1 MLLQLLKALKD
12 HWMLSYSRARVAHL
26 SSFIQSFART
36 GRSLPCPGFMH
47 FHCRCSCQQN
57 PTQAP
62 KILPLS
68 VTAPAFQASA
78 QTSMPHHFFE
88 QTQSTTKTIA
98 RFCQSNGAT
107 SRSHQDCRNCES
119 SMASNPHPITPS
131 AGTTTSTRNRR
142 RQHTRTRLDGGHW
155 PPSHPTAAS
164 RPALHHQRKEESR
177 NSATE
182 KKKNDN
188 EFHTL
193 QPALSPAGTSLMKRD

>member
-1 MLLQLLKALKD
+1 MLFGNPSRPCLLVDTGFRSHWKKSALP
-12 HWMLSYSRARVAHL
+12 WIYA
-26 SSFIQSFART
+26 
-36 GRSLPCPGFMH
+36 
-47 FHCRCSCQQN
+47 
-57 PTQAP
+57 
-62 KILPLS
+62 LPLS
-68 VTAPAFQASA
+68 VLLPKKSHPSSQDPSA
-78 QTSMPHHFFE
+78 VSDGPCISGFSANINATPFRRAN
-88 QTQSTTKTIA
+88 TINNENN
-98 RFCQSNGAT
+98 RSLCQSNDAT
-107 SRSHQDCRNCES
+107 SGAHQDCRNCES
-119 SMASNPHPITPS
+119 SMASNCHPITPS

-164 RPALHHQRKEESR
+164 RPAQHHQRKEASR